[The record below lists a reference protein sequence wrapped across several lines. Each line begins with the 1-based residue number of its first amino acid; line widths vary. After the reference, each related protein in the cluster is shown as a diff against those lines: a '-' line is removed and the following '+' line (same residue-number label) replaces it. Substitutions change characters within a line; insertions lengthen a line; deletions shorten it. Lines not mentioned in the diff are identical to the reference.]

1 MLLYIDKLE
10 GLIYYFKNCRET
22 RFTSA
27 MISSKEIA
35 TKMKIEHAFHE
46 KCIIRRKKQ
55 FDENANGKFFRIDY
69 FLYMVDQ
76 AISSI
81 QSRFEQFQIYE
92 NKFDFL
98 FNFKKLNSL
107 DDDGL

>member
-1 MLLYIDKLE
+1 MLLYINKLE
-10 GLIYYFKNCRET
+10 GIISYFKNYRET

-35 TKMKIEHAFHE
+35 SKMEIKHAFRE
-46 KCIIRRKKQ
+46 KRIIRRKKQ
-55 FDENANGKFFRIDY
+55 FDENANDEFAEESFKIDY

-81 QSRFEQFQIYE
+81 QSRFE
-92 NKFDFL
+92 
-98 FNFKKLNSL
+98 
-107 DDDGL
+107 